1 MIGTWRLSCGEP
13 LRKRGENMGSIVL
26 QGREPFDL
34 IAHRL
39 ATAVAESK
47 IVAATVP
54 IFAPGFPGNI
64 AEIRILLNP
73 QQAED
78 LARQLL
84 LEAKRARENSV

>member
-1 MIGTWRLSCGEP
+1 MGHII
-13 LRKRGENMGSIVL
+13 LR
-26 QGREPFDL
+26 GREPFDL

-39 ATAVAESK
+39 ASAVAENGMV
-47 IVAATVP
+47 VASVP
-54 IFAPGFPGNI
+54 IFAPGVAGNV

-84 LEAKRARENSV
+84 VEAKRAREGRL

>member
-1 MIGTWRLSCGEP
+1 
-13 LRKRGENMGSIVL
+13 MGSIVL

-47 IVAATVP
+47 TVAATVP

-78 LARQLL
+78 LARQLH
-84 LEAKRARENSV
+84 ARGEKGAGEQGMKTTERGP